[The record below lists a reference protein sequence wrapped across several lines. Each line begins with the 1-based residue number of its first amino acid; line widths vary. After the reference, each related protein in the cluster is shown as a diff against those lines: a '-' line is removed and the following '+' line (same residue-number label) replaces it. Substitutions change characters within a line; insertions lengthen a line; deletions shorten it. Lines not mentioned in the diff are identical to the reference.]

1 VESFDTCFLNLL
13 QLSTKLNVK
22 SELKIK
28 VSEATDKLKEALTRV
43 NEMVELLLK
52 VKEPIDGSQLI
63 HMIFFLDR
71 RSKYRSQIER
81 STHNVNL

>member
-28 VSEATDKLKEALTRV
+28 VSEAMDKLKEALTRV

-52 VKEPIDGSQLI
+52 IAEANIEAKLKEVLTMLTYKWNVK
-63 HMIFFLDR
+63 
-71 RSKYRSQIER
+71 Y
-81 STHNVNL
+81 TN